1 MSDNIQENDMEGIL
15 SSIKNILEEDEKQQ
29 HTLQT
34 PVVESSD
41 DVLGDVLSSTDV
53 DDVLELSPDMIVN
66 NTDSQSDNNFFNE
79 TVDIPALS
87 NIEENISIADITND
101 ENLSDDVLGINNEEV
116 IEEPLVLDEVITPDP
131 VVEEVI
137 EEPLVLDEVITP
149 DPVVEEV
156 IEEPLVLDEV
166 ITPDPVVEEV
176 IEEPLVLDE
185 VITPDPV
192 VEEVIEEPLVL
203 DEVITPDPV
212 VEEVIEEPLVLDK
225 VITPDPVV
233 EEVIEEPLVLDEV
246 ITPDPVVEEKETQDI
261 SSNIMSNFAKMFSH
275 EEKTET
281 PNINYV
287 GDTSKTL
294 EQFVVEA
301 IQKAIGN
308 EILDKWNNGTDF
320 SAYVEREI
328 KQQVETW
335 INDNMSGM
343 IEDIVKKEVER
354 IFAKLK

>member
-1 MSDNIQENDMEGIL
+1 M
-15 SSIKNILEEDEKQQ
+15 
-29 HTLQT
+29 
-34 PVVESSD
+34 
-41 DVLGDVLSSTDV
+41 
-53 DDVLELSPDMIVN
+53 
-66 NTDSQSDNNFFNE
+66 
-79 TVDIPALS
+79 
-87 NIEENISIADITND
+87 
-101 ENLSDDVLGINNEEV
+101 
-116 IEEPLVLDEVITPDP
+116 
-131 VVEEVI
+131 
-137 EEPLVLDEVITP
+137 
-149 DPVVEEV
+149 
-156 IEEPLVLDEV
+156 
-166 ITPDPVVEEV
+166 
-176 IEEPLVLDE
+176 
-185 VITPDPV
+185 
-192 VEEVIEEPLVL
+192 
-203 DEVITPDPV
+203 
-212 VEEVIEEPLVLDK
+212 
-225 VITPDPVV
+225 V